1 MKNTFIISLIIIFGL
16 IPQTAVANHGPG
28 TTGGGATTQSG
39 ETIKEDQF
47 VFSLDETY
55 TNYENVSQAE
65 AEERAGRAG
74 EFDALRDAY
83 LTNIALGYGVT
94 NDFQIEGGIGWYSGR
109 NFIDAHREE
118 PGSHEVTSLRAFN
131 GRHSEEIETSSAI
144 GNPEGLTDL
153 MLRGK
158 YRVMKGEFG
167 HLSVIG
173 GGIFPVGTDNE
184 RLSDGD
190 KLEPSSQPGTGRY
203 SALGGLAY
211 SKYLTSHLTFDIST
225 VYTHRFERDDFQVGD
240 RFDNGIALAYRV
252 TDSVKTFPQLSLFTE
267 LSHQY
272 IGRDEDEEG
281 RNANSGGN
289 ALFIVPG
296 ARVSFTE
303 NAGLILAPAIPIAQ
317 NLNGD
322 QLDTDF
328 KLMSQ
333 LFVRF

>member
-1 MKNTFIISLIIIFGL
+1 MNKIFALSLIVMLGL
-16 IPQTAVANHGPG
+16 IPQAAVANHGPG

-39 ETIKEDQF
+39 ETIKEDRF
-47 VFSLDETY
+47 IFSLDETY
-55 TNYENVSQAE
+55 TNYENITRSE
-65 AEERAGRAG
+65 AEQRAGSAG
-74 EFDALRDAY
+74 EFDAIGDAY
-83 LTNIALGYGVT
+83 LTNITLGYGVT

-118 PGSHEVTSLRAFN
+118 PGSHEATFLSALS
-131 GRHSEEIETSSAI
+131 GRHSEEVETSSAI

-173 GGIFPVGTDNE
+173 GGIFPVGTDSK

-211 SKYLTSHLTFDIST
+211 SKYLISHITLDISS

-240 RFDNGIALAYRV
+240 RFDNGIAIAYRV

-272 IGRDEDEEG
+272 LGKDEDEEG
-281 RNANSGGN
+281 RNPNSGGN
-289 ALFIVPG
+289 TLFIVPG
-296 ARVSFTE
+296 ARVTFTE

-317 NLNGD
+317 NLSGD
-322 QLDTDF
+322 QIDTDF